1 MYNLYGMDKY
11 EYEERYGERPI
22 YCKVHHCS
30 DIDYC
35 SICEQEEKETEGVD
49 GNHEVGE

>member
-1 MYNLYGMDKY
+1 MYNLYGMSKD

-30 DIDYC
+30 GIDFC
-35 SICEQEEKETEGVD
+35 SVCEQEEKEAEGVEQTNED
-49 GNHEVGE
+49 GE